1 VGSDERDVG
10 GDIDGDSCRYLGTML
25 DRVFIRFYLG
35 SLIFAAAELTTAG
48 IVRTVDQINVLIF
61 LFIVP
66 MFTLCGT
73 YFPRT
78 TLPPMLGLF
87 AGILPLASLADLLR
101 WDLGLPS
108 WWYLSLLS
116 LLVWLGVSV
125 TVAWHKIR
133 EQLIL

>member
-1 VGSDERDVG
+1 
-10 GDIDGDSCRYLGTML
+10 ML